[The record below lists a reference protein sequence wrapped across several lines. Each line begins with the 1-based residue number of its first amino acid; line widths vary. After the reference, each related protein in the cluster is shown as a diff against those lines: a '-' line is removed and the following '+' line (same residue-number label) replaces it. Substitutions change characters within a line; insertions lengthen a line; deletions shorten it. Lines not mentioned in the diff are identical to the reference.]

1 MDLDFETC
9 YRAVSSRDARFDGW
23 FITGVTSTG
32 IYCRPSCPA
41 MTPKRANVRFFPT
54 AAAAHAAGL
63 RACKRCLP
71 DASPGSPEWNV
82 RGDVV
87 ARAMRLISDGVVDRD
102 GVAEL
107 AGRLHFS
114 ERHIH
119 RLLVEEL
126 GAGPQ
131 AIARA
136 QRAQTARTLIERT
149 KLRFAEIAFAAGFN
163 SIRQFNDTMK
173 EVYAHTP
180 TELRRKSKSGT
191 PDIGGAISLKL
202 AFRKPFDGASVLS
215 FLGTRAVPG
224 VEEFVSGTYRRT
236 LDLPHSAGIVELAP
250 STDQV
255 DCTLRLGDVRDLQAA
270 VQRCRALLDLD
281 ADPVAVDEMLGRDP
295 LLRSSVRRHP
305 GRRVP
310 GVVDGAEL
318 AFRAVLGQQV
328 SVKGAR
334 TLAGRL
340 VDQLG
345 KPLTNP
351 DGGLTHVFPRPG
363 RDRRRGP
370 HEDRHAGQPAA
381 NVAELGVCAGE
392 RRCRPRPRCRP
403 RRDASAPPRDTRHRP
418 MDVFVHRDACTRRS
432 RRVPSDRPRR
442 KACADGTASHRR
454 PIRCSRAMEALAR
467 LRGPAPM
474 GQHFLV
480 GFPAHRAALSHQKT
494 EVMT

>member
-1 MDLDFETC
+1 MELDFETC
-9 YRAVSSRDARFDGW
+9 YRAVSARDARFDGW

-41 MTPKRANVRFFPT
+41 VTPKRVNVRFFPT

-107 AGRLHFS
+107 ARHLHFS

-149 KLRFAEIAFAAGFN
+149 KLKFSEIAFAAGFN
-163 SIRQFNDTMK
+163 SIRQFNDTMR
-173 EVYAHTP
+173 EVYAGTP
-180 TELRRKSKSGT
+180 TELRKRSRTGA
-191 PDIGGAISLKL
+191 PDVGGAVSLKL
-202 AFRKPFDGASVLS
+202 AFRRPFDGDAVMS

-224 VEEFVSGTYRRT
+224 IEEFDSLTYRRT
-236 LDLPHSAGIVELAP
+236 LDLPHSAGIAEMTPA
-250 STDQV
+250 DDHI
-255 DCTLRLGDVRDLQAA
+255 DCVLRLGDVRDLQAA

-281 ADPVAVDEMLGRDP
+281 ADPVAVDEQLGRDP

-310 GVVDGAEL
+310 GVVDGSEL

-340 VDQLG
+340 VAQLG
-345 KPLTNP
+345 KPLTTP
-351 DGGLTHVFPRPG
+351 DGALTHMFPRAEVIAEADLTKIGMPKS
-363 RDRRRGP
+363 RQRTLRGL
-370 HEDRHAGQPAA
+370 AA
-381 NVAELGVCAGE
+381 ALVE
-392 RRCRPRPRCRP
+392 
-403 RRDASAPPRDTRHRP
+403 SRHRSRP
-418 MDVFVHRDACTRRS
+418 GSRS
-432 RRVPSDRPRR
+432 
-442 KACADGTASHRR
+442 
-454 PIRCSRAMEALAR
+454 
-467 LRGPAPM
+467 
-474 GQHFLV
+474 
-480 GFPAHRAALSHQKT
+480 
-494 EVMT
+494 